1 MKSIHKRPGLNSL
14 LPHPSPSAVDN
25 IHLLLIA
32 HGFVSTAPQSLLFF
46 SNVCV
51 KIQTY
56 RLNPLTVRSAAE
68 LCIFRRNV
76 TGISMTCKLGT
87 SQKYLSEIPCLWFEE
102 TGLGGAAW
110 HAGSRPPS

>member
-1 MKSIHKRPGLNSL
+1 MLEQE
-14 LPHPSPSAVDN
+14 PSADPLFLQ
-25 IHLLLIA
+25 HLLLIA

-46 SNVCV
+46 SNVCI